1 MNRRRDHGG
10 VIFIDLRDRAGL
22 AQIVFD
28 PDNAAFATAERLRNE
43 FCIRVTGLV
52 RERPAGTANAE
63 LASGEIEVLCKEVEI
78 LNASVT
84 PPFQLDD
91 DNLSETTRLTHR
103 VLDLRRPQMQRNL
116 MLRYR
121 VSIEVRK
128 FLDQLGF
135 IDIETPM
142 LTKSTP
148 EGARDYGALARERR
162 PLLRAAAVAAAV
174 QADAD
179 GVGLRPLLP
188 DHQVLPRRR
197 PARRPSAGIHPDRLR
212 NLVPE
217 RTRDP
222 RDLREHDPPRVQGGA
237 GRGPAVAV
245 PDHDLDRSHA
255 PLRLGQAGPAREP
268 GIHRHDR
275 RHARRGLQGLR
286 RRRHG
291 AGQPRGRPARAGRGR
306 DVAQRD
312 RRLHAVR
319 RYLRRQ
325 GPGLHQGQRSGQGPR
340 RPAIAHRQEP
350 A

>member
-1 MNRRRDHGG
+1 MTTICRDHPPDAPRAGPAPPADAAQPDAALPRVDRSAQVPGSAGLHRHRNPDADQEHARRR
-10 VIFIDLRDRAGL
+10 A
-22 AQIVFD
+22 
-28 PDNAAFATAERLRNE
+28 RL
-43 FCIRVTGLV
+43 
-52 RERPAGTANAE
+52 P
-63 LASGEIEVLCKEVEI
+63 
-78 LNASVT
+78 
-84 PPFQLDD
+84 
-91 DNLSETTRLTHR
+91 
-103 VLDLRRPQMQRNL
+103 
-116 MLRYR
+116 
-121 VSIEVRK
+121 
-128 FLDQLGF
+128 
-135 IDIETPM
+135 
-142 LTKSTP
+142 
-148 EGARDYGALARERR
+148 GALARERR